1 MASRKMPGVPT
12 TNRNG
17 NAYVKKN
24 GTAVVVNA
32 GAEIILETL
41 TVKMSNDPTFA

>member
-1 MASRKMPGVPT
+1 VPT

-17 NAYVKKN
+17 NAYVKRN
-24 GTAVVVNA
+24 GIAVVVNA

-41 TVKMSNDPTFA
+41 TAKTSNDTALA